1 MSLAM
6 YQGSSFSSSDLQRS
20 STGAVKATKVSSFSG
35 SRSRGTNSIGTSSS
49 TYSTPRIAKQGHST
63 TVRALPHGPGP
74 LPNRP
79 MLDQSGAVKF
89 VASSSSTARDR
100 TSCIYPSHQKS
111 TAKDSPTRR
120 RKASND
126 SGYGSSGR
134 EGTYTSNFSSYGDL
148 RTSGRKSKSLSH
160 LPIKDDRGTN
170 ELPSHYRSSRTDS
183 SSTRLV
189 NHKTGNL
196 YSQRSLEH
204 DLLNPKHT
212 YNTTSSGNIYRS
224 TTHSDYKDPKEDRK
238 PLTNVGQSY
247 ASDKD
252 LLNSYIGRSNYS
264 LIDVDKTR
272 KGTIT
277 ALPGNDLKC
286 SRKSSLSSSNSSPS
300 VSELVLLLLI
310 M

>member
-6 YQGSSFSSSDLQRS
+6 YQGSSFASSDLQRS
-20 STGAVKATKVSSFSG
+20 STGALKATKVSSFSG
-35 SRSRGTNSIGTSSS
+35 SRSRGTSSIGTSSS

-89 VASSSSTARDR
+89 VASSTSTARDR
-100 TSCIYPSHQKS
+100 TSYNYVSHQKS

-126 SGYGSSGR
+126 FGYGSSGR

-148 RTSGRKSKSLSH
+148 SASGQKSKSLSH

-170 ELPSHYRSSRTDS
+170 EPPSHYRSSRTDS
-183 SSTRLV
+183 SSSRVV

-196 YSQRSLEH
+196 SSQRSLEH
-204 DLLNPKHT
+204 DHLNAKHT

-224 TTHSDYKDPKEDRK
+224 TTHSDYKDPKDRK
-238 PLTNVGQSY
+238 PLTNVGQAY
-247 ASDKD
+247 TSDKD
-252 LLNSYIGRSNYS
+252 LSNGYIGRSSYS
-264 LIDVDKTR
+264 LIGVDKTR
-272 KGTIT
+272 KETIT
-277 ALPGNDLKC
+277 ALPGTDLKC

-300 VSELVLLLLI
+300 VSELVLL
-310 M
+310 